1 MRLTL
6 ALTLI
11 TATLGLANPTPDSSS
26 NPHEVSIPM
35 EARSE
40 VDTSANAP
48 LQLEKRACSKN
59 GCKCVKGLRQGQ
71 YCGACKWKG
80 NWVISAKRNLKHV
93 YECSSNGACCD
104 YGTGSDCNTGGG
116 RCGPY

>member
-1 MRLTL
+1 
-6 ALTLI
+6 
-11 TATLGLANPTPDSSS
+11 
-26 NPHEVSIPM
+26 
-35 EARSE
+35 
-40 VDTSANAP
+40 
-48 LQLEKRACSKN
+48 
-59 GCKCVKGLRQGQ
+59 LRQGQ

-104 YGTGSDCNTGGG
+104 YGTGSDCNTGSG